1 MEKGLD
7 VCMATK
13 LAIKNLLK
21 TFGNKTV
28 LNNISFDVNEGEFLS
43 ILGPSGC
50 GKTTLLRILIGI
62 DWADEGVIEKD
73 GKDITQAEPSERGM
87 GIVFQ
92 NYALFPNMTVLQ
104 NVMYALRFRPE
115 RKANAKAIAMDIIEK
130 VGLTEHIGKKP
141 NKLSGGQQQR
151 VAIART
157 LALSPD
163 VVLFDEPMSALDA
176 ANRVALRHEI
186 KEIQKKFGITMIY
199 ITHDQEEAFSMSD
212 RIMVMD
218 EGNIMQLDTPRE
230 VFHHPANAYV
240 RTFVTGHLEEKIR
253 SIQESAGL

>member
-73 GKDITQAEPSERGM
+73 GKI
-87 GIVFQ
+87 
-92 NYALFPNMTVLQ
+92 
-104 NVMYALRFRPE
+104 LRR
-115 RKANAKAIAMDIIEK
+115 RS
-130 VGLTEHIGKKP
+130 L
-141 NKLSGGQQQR
+141 R
-151 VAIART
+151 
-157 LALSPD
+157 
-163 VVLFDEPMSALDA
+163 SA
-176 ANRVALRHEI
+176 VWGSC
-186 KEIQKKFGITMIY
+186 F
-199 ITHDQEEAFSMSD
+199 
-212 RIMVMD
+212 RIM
-218 EGNIMQLDTPRE
+218 RCS
-230 VFHHPANAYV
+230 
-240 RTFVTGHLEEKIR
+240 RT
-253 SIQESAGL
+253 